1 MERRPSLGS
10 QLARSV
16 ALGLHRARPGAGDSR
31 ARPLFVIGS
40 GRSGNTLMRRLLM
53 ASGEIYLPPETYVL
67 GEIIERWPRGAL
79 LSWYERV
86 WLFCAYFEKH
96 PEFPTFALDN
106 LNAFADE
113 AVALPPPARNLRS
126 LFETFYRHLARQH
139 GSAAHRWGD
148 KTPYNTVHLPA
159 IDALFP
165 DAQYLWLLR
174 DGRDVA
180 LSYVQAGLYDDLGAA
195 AERWVSANRAC
206 AALARRGRDV
216 YRQSYEDLVTAPE
229 RSVRAIYGWAGL
241 DYAPGVLTDSGGA
254 MGDVERRAHHGN
266 VRRPISA
273 ASVGRWRAQLGPAD
287 LRQMPEAF
295 APLLAEYGY
304 PG

>member
-1 MERRPSLGS
+1 MAQGATIGS
-10 QLARSV
+10 QIARSV
-16 ALGLHRARPGAGDSR
+16 ALGLHRARASAQSGR

-106 LNAFADE
+106 LNAFAAE
-113 AVALPPPARNLRS
+113 AVALPPQARNLRT
-126 LFETFYRHLARQH
+126 LFEVFYRHLAKLH

-159 IDALFP
+159 IDAVFP

-195 AERWVSANRAC
+195 AQRWVTANRAC
-206 AALARRGRDV
+206 AALTRRGRDV
-216 YRQSYEDLVTAPE
+216 YRQSYEELVTAPE
-229 RSVRAIYGWAGL
+229 QCVRAIYGWAGL
-241 DYAPGVLTDSGGA
+241 DYTSDVLTVTNGP
-254 MGDVERRAHHGN
+254 MGDVERRAHHNN

-273 ASVGRWRAQLGPAD
+273 ASVGRWRDQLGPGD
-287 LRQMPEAF
+287 LLNMPEAF
-295 APLLAEYGY
+295 APLLVEYGY
-304 PG
+304 ST